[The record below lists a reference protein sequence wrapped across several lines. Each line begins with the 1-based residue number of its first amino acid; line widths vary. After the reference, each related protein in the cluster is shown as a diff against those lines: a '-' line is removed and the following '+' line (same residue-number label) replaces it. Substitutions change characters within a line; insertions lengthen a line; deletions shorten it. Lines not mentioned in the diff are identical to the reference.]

1 MGMQCIDCR
10 AKCGG
15 TTLSNENGTMTK
27 IAMISGSLRAES
39 LNTAL
44 LHAAAAHA
52 PEGLECTLVR
62 FDDVPLY
69 NSDITETPAVVA
81 FKEAIGRADGVLI
94 ATPEYN
100 YSIPGPLKNAIDWA
114 SKPTYAGPFLNKP
127 VGIIG
132 ASMGAVGTARAQ
144 GHLKQVILAIGGQ
157 VFGYPEFLV
166 GAAHTKIVDGAL
178 IDETTAQFLSKYL
191 AAFEGYVARFKDA

>member
-1 MGMQCIDCR
+1 M
-10 AKCGG
+10 A
-15 TTLSNENGTMTK
+15 T
-27 IAMISGSLRAES
+27 IAMISGSLRAAS

-52 PEGLECTLVR
+52 PDTLACTLVR
-62 FDDVPLY
+62 FDELPIY
-69 NSDITETPAVVA
+69 NSDLGETPAVVA
-81 FKEAIGRADGVLI
+81 FKEAIARADGVLI

-114 SKPTYAGPFLNKP
+114 SKPTYAGPFLDKP

-132 ASMGAVGTARAQ
+132 ASMGSVGTARAQ
-144 GHLKQVILAIGGQ
+144 AHLKQVILAIGGQ

-166 GAAHTKIVDGAL
+166 GAAHTKIVDGTL
-178 IDETTAQFLSKYL
+178 TDETTATYLAKYL
-191 AAFEGYVARFKDA
+191 VAFERYVARFTEA